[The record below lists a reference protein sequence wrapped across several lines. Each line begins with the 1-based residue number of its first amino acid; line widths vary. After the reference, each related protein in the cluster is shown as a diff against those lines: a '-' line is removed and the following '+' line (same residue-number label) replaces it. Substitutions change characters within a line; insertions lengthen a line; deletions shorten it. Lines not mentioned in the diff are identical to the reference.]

1 MSLGRAFAVADFL
14 PRLYVLEGRKEMSA
28 TRKFKT
34 EVADLLHLIIHSL
47 YSNKEIFLREL
58 ISNASDAIDKLR
70 YLTLT
75 DESLKGF
82 AFDPRIDITFTEGTG
97 RTLTISD
104 NGIGMDEDDL
114 NNNLGTI
121 ASSGTKKFLA
131 SLSEDQKKD
140 SNLIGQF
147 GVGFYSAFMVASR
160 ITVISRKAG
169 SDKAYKWTSTG
180 ESSYSIEEAERDG
193 QGTSIILTLN
203 EEGEQFANRWTLEN
217 LIKKYSDNI
226 AYPIFLTYDQTHY
239 DNEKKD
245 ANGEP
250 VKTVERKT
258 EQINSA
264 SALWKRSKSG
274 IKDEEYKE
282 FYKNTFYDSE
292 DPLFYIHTQ
301 AEGATE
307 YTTLFFIPA
316 TAPFDMYYADYRP
329 GVKLYVKRV
338 YITDDDK
345 DLLPSY
351 LRFVRGIIDSED
363 LPLNVSREI
372 LQENK
377 VMMSIRAASVKKLLG
392 EFRKI
397 AENNPELYAKFIAQY
412 GRPLKEGLYSDY
424 ANRDALLEL
433 VRYKSSESDGY
444 VSLKEYKE
452 RMKDGQKAIYYI
464 TGGKEDVLRTS
475 PLVAAY
481 REKGYEVL
489 IMGDDIDEIVVGMIG
504 SYQDV
509 PLKAINKEESIDDL
523 KSDEDKKKEEDKKGV
538 AEKIKAALGDRVK
551 DVRVSSRLSDSPAA
565 VILSNEDMSIQM
577 QRMMRQLGRSD
588 LPEVKPLLEINPD
601 SAVIRKIE
609 ESGDDEFVKA
619 LSSVIL
625 DQALLAE
632 GVMPSDSAD
641 FVRNLTRILSV

>member
-1 MSLGRAFAVADFL
+1 MS
-14 PRLYVLEGRKEMSA
+14 S
-28 TRKFKT
+28 RKFKT

-70 YLTLT
+70 YLSLT
-75 DESLKGF
+75 DEKLKGF
-82 AFDPRIDITFTEGTG
+82 SFDPRIDISFTEDGA
-97 RTLTISD
+97 RTLTIKD
-104 NGIGMDEDDL
+104 NGIGMNEADL
-114 NNNLGTI
+114 NDNLGTI
-121 ASSGTKKFLA
+121 ASSGTRKFLS
-131 SLSEDQKKD
+131 SLTDDQKKD

-193 QGTSIILTLN
+193 QGTTIILTLN

-264 SALWKRSKSG
+264 SALWKRSKSS

-301 AEGATE
+301 AEGAAE
-307 YTTLFFIPA
+307 YTTLFFVPA

-377 VMMSIRAASVKKLLG
+377 VMMSIRNASVKKLLG

-397 AENNPELYAKFIAQY
+397 ADNNPELYAKFIAQY

>member
-1 MSLGRAFAVADFL
+1 MS
-14 PRLYVLEGRKEMSA
+14 SS
-28 TRKFKT
+28 RKFKT

-75 DESLKGF
+75 DDSLKGF
-82 AFDPRIDITFTEGTG
+82 SFEPQIDISFTEGDK

-121 ASSGTKKFLA
+121 ASSGTRKFLQ
-131 SLSEDQKKD
+131 SLTEDQKKD

-160 ITVISRKAG
+160 ITVVTRKAG
-169 SDKAYKWTSTG
+169 TDKAYRWTSTG
-180 ESSYSIEEAERDG
+180 ESSYTIDEAERDG
-193 QGTSIILTLN
+193 QGTTITLELN
-203 EEGEQFANRWTLEN
+203 EEGEQFANRWTLDN

-226 AYPIFLTYDQTHY
+226 AYPIFLSYDQTHY

-245 ANGEP
+245 ADGNSL
-250 VKTVERKT
+250 KTVEHKR
-258 EQINSA
+258 EQVNSA
-264 SALWKRSKSG
+264 SALWKRPKSS

-282 FYKNTFYDSE
+282 YYKNTFYDSD

-316 TAPFDMYYADYRP
+316 KAPFDMYYADYRP

-345 DLLPSY
+345 ELLPTY
-351 LRFVRGIIDSED
+351 LRFVRGVIDSED

-372 LQENK
+372 LQENR
-377 VMMSIRAASVKKLLG
+377 VMMSIRNASVKKLLG
-392 EFRKI
+392 EFKKI
-397 AENNPELYAKFIAQY
+397 SENNPELYEKFIAEY

-424 ANRDALLEL
+424 ANRDTLLDL
-433 VRYKSSESDGY
+433 VRYKSSEGDGY
-444 VSLKEYKE
+444 VSLKQYKE
-452 RMKDGQKAIYYI
+452 RMKEGQKAIYYI
-464 TGGKEDVLRTS
+464 TGGKEEILRTS

-481 REKGYEVL
+481 KEKGYEVL
-489 IMGDDIDEIVVGMIG
+489 LMCDDIDEIVVGTIG
-504 SYQDV
+504 TYQDM

-523 KSDEDKKKEEDKKGV
+523 KSEEDKKKEEDKKGV
-538 AEKIKAALGDRVK
+538 AEKIKAALGDKVK
-551 DVRVSSRLSDSPAA
+551 DVRVSSRLSDAPAA
-565 VILSNEDMSIQM
+565 VILSNDDLSIQM
-577 QRMMRQLGRSD
+577 QRMMRQLGHD
-588 LPEVKPLLEINPD
+588 ETPEIKPLLEINPD

-609 ESGDDEFVKA
+609 ESQDDGFVKA
-619 LSSVIL
+619 LSAVIL

-632 GVMPSDSAD
+632 GVMPSDSSQ
-641 FVRNLTRILSV
+641 FVKNLTSILSV